1 MLARFAAE
9 RVASLATLSA
19 AGPRL
24 VPVTF
29 AWHDGAA
36 VWAVDRVKP
45 KRPGPLRRER
55 DLAADPRVAM
65 LVDHYEEDWT
75 ALWWVELQGTAATLA
90 GRGRRGRPRRPGQ
103 PVPPLPERP
112 PAGPGGGR
120 DPAPVGLVVGQLI
133 RSKCTN
139 QPGDR
144 VYLHV
149 GGDMLGWQSNDRSRP
164 VPAGRP
170 HLLEVAMSSAVVDF
184 GVDPLDPPATGAFPE
199 PLEVRP
205 EDEVAVQRVE
215 QWFRDYAQSRD
226 PVLRERI
233 ILAYLGLA
241 DRLAERYRSNRAV
254 SLEDLRQVARLG
266 LVKAVDRYQP
276 ERANP
281 FIPYAVATVV
291 GELKRHLRD
300 ASWRLRVPRGT
311 KDLALR
317 LCRAIDELPQQLG
330 HSPTVPELAEY
341 LGTSMEE
348 VLEAIEVA
356 QTRSAPSLDQP
367 AGEDGE
373 AVLGDFVVDRRH
385 REELEDLLVLPQLIG
400 RLPERERQIV
410 LLRYVEE
417 LTQDEIA
424 ARMGISQ
431 MHVSRLLRRA
441 IERMRGQLVDS

>member
-1 MLARFAAE
+1 
-9 RVASLATLSA
+9 
-19 AGPRL
+19 
-24 VPVTF
+24 
-29 AWHDGAA
+29 
-36 VWAVDRVKP
+36 
-45 KRPGPLRRER
+45 
-55 DLAADPRVAM
+55 
-65 LVDHYEEDWT
+65 
-75 ALWWVELQGTAATLA
+75 
-90 GRGRRGRPRRPGQ
+90 
-103 PVPPLPERP
+103 
-112 PAGPGGGR
+112 
-120 DPAPVGLVVGQLI
+120 
-133 RSKCTN
+133 
-139 QPGDR
+139 
-144 VYLHV
+144 
-149 GGDMLGWQSNDRSRP
+149 
-164 VPAGRP
+164 
-170 HLLEVAMSSAVVDF
+170 MSSAVVDL
-184 GVDPLDPPATGAFPE
+184 GVDPFDPLGTGASPDT
-199 PLEVRP
+199 LEVRP

-215 QWFRDYAQSRD
+215 QWFRDYAQNRD

-241 DRLAERYRSNRAV
+241 DRLADRYRSNRAV

-341 LGTSMEE
+341 LGASMEE

-373 AVLGDFVVDRRH
+373 AVLGDFVVDKRH
-385 REELEDLLVLPQLIG
+385 RPGRDRRPYADLPDARVAAAAPGHRAHALPARRPLAPTGRGRRGRFGTSPAGNASPRGPRPRPPVPQGCLSQAPLRPQLG
-400 RLPERERQIV
+400 W
-410 LLRYVEE
+410 
-417 LTQDEIA
+417 
-424 ARMGISQ
+424 SQ
-431 MHVSRLLRRA
+431 L
-441 IERMRGQLVDS
+441 

>member
-1 MLARFAAE
+1 
-9 RVASLATLSA
+9 
-19 AGPRL
+19 
-24 VPVTF
+24 
-29 AWHDGAA
+29 
-36 VWAVDRVKP
+36 
-45 KRPGPLRRER
+45 
-55 DLAADPRVAM
+55 
-65 LVDHYEEDWT
+65 
-75 ALWWVELQGTAATLA
+75 
-90 GRGRRGRPRRPGQ
+90 
-103 PVPPLPERP
+103 
-112 PAGPGGGR
+112 
-120 DPAPVGLVVGQLI
+120 
-133 RSKCTN
+133 
-139 QPGDR
+139 
-144 VYLHV
+144 
-149 GGDMLGWQSNDRSRP
+149 
-164 VPAGRP
+164 
-170 HLLEVAMSSAVVDF
+170 MSSAVVDL
-184 GVDPLDPPATGAFPE
+184 GVDPIDPPGTGASSE
-199 PLEVRP
+199 TLEVRP
-205 EDEVAVQRVE
+205 EDEGAVQRVE
-215 QWFRDYAQSRD
+215 QWFRDYAQNRD

-241 DRLAERYRSNRAV
+241 DRLAERYRNNRAV

-330 HSPTVPELAEY
+330 HSPTVPELAAH

-385 REELEDLLVLPQLIG
+385 HEELEDLLVLPELVG
-400 RLPERERQIV
+400 RLPERERRII

-424 ARMGISQ
+424 ARMQISQ

-441 IERMRGQLVDS
+441 IERMRCQLVEA

>member
-1 MLARFAAE
+1 M
-9 RVASLATLSA
+9 
-19 AGPRL
+19 
-24 VPVTF
+24 
-29 AWHDGAA
+29 
-36 VWAVDRVKP
+36 
-45 KRPGPLRRER
+45 
-55 DLAADPRVAM
+55 
-65 LVDHYEEDWT
+65 
-75 ALWWVELQGTAATLA
+75 
-90 GRGRRGRPRRPGQ
+90 
-103 PVPPLPERP
+103 
-112 PAGPGGGR
+112 
-120 DPAPVGLVVGQLI
+120 
-133 RSKCTN
+133 
-139 QPGDR
+139 
-144 VYLHV
+144 
-149 GGDMLGWQSNDRSRP
+149 
-164 VPAGRP
+164 
-170 HLLEVAMSSAVVDF
+170 SAVVDV
-184 GVDPLDPPATGAFPE
+184 GVDPVHPPDIHGPPEAF
-199 PLEVRP
+199 EVRP

-215 QWFRDYAQSRD
+215 QWFRDYAQDRD
-226 PVLRERI
+226 PAVRERI

-254 SLEDLRQVARLG
+254 PLEDLRQVARLG

-300 ASWRLRVPRGT
+300 ASWRLRIPRGT

-330 HSPTVPELAEY
+330 HSPTVPELAVH
-341 LGTSMEE
+341 LGASMEE

-385 REELEDLLVLPQLIG
+385 HEELEDLLVLPELVG
-400 RLPERERQIV
+400 RLPERERRII

-424 ARMGISQ
+424 ARMQISQ

-441 IERMRGQLVDS
+441 IERMRCQLVEA

>member
-1 MLARFAAE
+1 
-9 RVASLATLSA
+9 
-19 AGPRL
+19 
-24 VPVTF
+24 
-29 AWHDGAA
+29 
-36 VWAVDRVKP
+36 
-45 KRPGPLRRER
+45 
-55 DLAADPRVAM
+55 
-65 LVDHYEEDWT
+65 
-75 ALWWVELQGTAATLA
+75 
-90 GRGRRGRPRRPGQ
+90 
-103 PVPPLPERP
+103 
-112 PAGPGGGR
+112 
-120 DPAPVGLVVGQLI
+120 
-133 RSKCTN
+133 
-139 QPGDR
+139 
-144 VYLHV
+144 
-149 GGDMLGWQSNDRSRP
+149 
-164 VPAGRP
+164 
-170 HLLEVAMSSAVVDF
+170 MSSAVVDL
-184 GVDPLDPPATGAFPE
+184 GVDPFDPLGTGASPE
-199 PLEVRP
+199 ALEVRP

-215 QWFRDYAQSRD
+215 QWFRDYAQRRD
-226 PVLRERI
+226 PALRERI

-254 SLEDLRQVARLG
+254 PLEDLRQVARLG

-330 HSPTVPELAEY
+330 HSPTVPELAGH
-341 LGTSMEE
+341 LGVSMEE

-373 AVLGDFVVDRRH
+373 AVLGDFVVDKRPH
-385 REELEDLLVLPQLIG
+385 EELEDLLVLPELVG
-400 RLPERERQIV
+400 RLPERERRIV

-424 ARMGISQ
+424 ARMHISQ

-441 IERMRGQLVDS
+441 IERMRGQLVDP